1 MPSDTAPEIAV
12 IAGAVVEAPDTLA
25 RLKSRFTVH
34 EMFKAGSYDAA
45 VARRC
50 KAVATSGGV
59 GASAETF
66 EQFPE
71 AKLFASFGVGYD
83 SIDVEE
89 AKHRGVRV
97 TNTPG
102 VLTDEV
108 ADLALA
114 LALAV
119 SRDLV
124 VGDAWV
130 RAGDWESRGNLPL
143 ARKLSGRPAGILGL
157 GGIGK
162 AIARRCEAFAMDIA
176 WHGPR
181 PKPDQP
187 WPYHETLVALAE
199 RSEVLFVACPGG
211 AETKHLVNAEV
222 LKALGPDGILV
233 NIARGTVVDE
243 AALVAALESGTLGGA
258 GLDVFEEEP
267 KVPEALKKHPRAV
280 LQPHVGSA
288 TLETRRAMGL
298 LVAENLEAWFEGKE
312 LVTPVA

>member
-1 MPSDTAPEIAV
+1 MPQKPEIAV

-34 EMFKAGSYDAA
+34 EMYEAGSYDAEA
-45 VARRC
+45 AKRC

-59 GASAETF
+59 GATAETY
-66 EQFPE
+66 EAFPN
-71 AKLFASFGVGYD
+71 AGLFASFGVGYD
-83 SIDVEE
+83 SVDVAE
-89 AKHRGVRV
+89 AKRRGVRV

-130 RAGDWESRGNLPL
+130 RAGDWEKRGNLPL

-162 AIARRCEAFAMDIA
+162 AIAKRCEAFSMEVA

-181 PKPDQP
+181 AKPDQP
-187 WPYHETLVALAE
+187 WPYHDSLVDLAE

-211 AETKHLVNAEV
+211 AATRHLVNAEV

-233 NIARGTVVDE
+233 NIARGSVVDE
-243 AALVAALESGTLGGA
+243 AALVEALGAGTIAGA

-267 KVPEALKKHPRAV
+267 KVPEALRQNPRAV

-298 LVAENLEAWFEGKE
+298 LVAENLEAWFEGKA